1 LYSDQNGRWKKKK
14 KQNLGV
20 TLKLD
25 VALAV
30 EEVVGDEHRGNNI
43 EKGVAEEDRVL
54 DQHEHMRCKDDANA
68 NVVQDEMRIGY
79 LLVSHVYISST
90 KLAGGNLGS

>member
-1 LYSDQNGRWKKKK
+1 LCSDQNGRWKK

-30 EEVVGDEHRGNNI
+30 EEVVCDEHGGNNI
-43 EKGVAEEDRVL
+43 EKGVAEEDWVL
-54 DQHEHMRCKDDANA
+54 DQHEQMRCKDDANA
-68 NVVQDEMRIGY
+68 NVVQ
-79 LLVSHVYISST
+79 
-90 KLAGGNLGS
+90 N